1 MTAKNCSIKRECL
14 NKRKRNIPDENA
26 SYGKYTIFIENSAK
40 EEEEEESFYV
50 YTKQEFCLSIGW
62 FAKI

>member
-1 MTAKNCSIKRECL
+1 L

-40 EEEEEESFYV
+40 EEEEESFYV
-50 YTKQEFCLSIGW
+50 YTKQKFCLSIGW